1 MARKRGGLA
10 GIWDRNKNI
19 ITPVATGLVGAFG
32 SPLAAAALGAT
43 MRGLDRPGKSGIGLD
58 PFAAMRGGVEGYAT
72 GSLGAS
78 AKKGIAS
85 LLAPKMAP
93 VSANQLA
100 TQFSADQLATQQVG
114 QGFFPGG
121 MGGSAMANPLA
132 AAPPTLPSANMTGK
146 IGTMLSPTTAP
157 KPVTTVARGMGT
169 PTPTQGSPSRVSRLL
184 SGAKDNWE
192 MISDAGKG
200 LNAMLGMQGQ
210 EDMARQK
217 LEQDRREFEQRMA
230 EFGVRRA
237 ETEADRESRRRLTQL
252 LMPLFQAQMTNVL
265 PPNPVATR

>member
-85 LLAPKMAP
+85 LLAPKMP
-93 VSANQLA
+93 ELPPI
-100 TQFSADQLATQQVG
+100 D
-114 QGFFPGG
+114 
-121 MGGSAMANPLA
+121 MA
-132 AAPPTLPSANMTGK
+132 SK
-146 IGTMLSPTTAP
+146 IGITPDVPASSMSLPPVDMTSKIGMTPGITSAAP

-169 PTPTQGSPSRVSRLL
+169 PAPTPGNPSRVSRLL

-217 LEQDRREFEQRMA
+217 LEQDRRDFEQRMA
-230 EFGVRRA
+230 EFNFRRT
-237 ETEADRESRRRLTQL
+237 ETEAERESRRRLTQL

-265 PPNPVATR
+265 PPNPAVTR